1 VQDFRASLRGQVLLP
16 GDEGYEVGRKV
27 WNGMVDKRPGLI
39 ARCVGVADVVSA
51 VNFAREQDLLVA
63 VRGGTHSA
71 AGHATCDD
79 GIVIDLSPM
88 KGVRVDPTSGTVQ
101 AQAGLTWAEFDAET
115 QAFGLATTGG
125 TVSNTGVSGL
135 TLGGG
140 LGWLMGKHGLSC
152 DNLLSADIVTADGR
166 FLTASASEHA
176 DLFWALRGGGGN
188 FGIVTSFEYQ
198 LHPVGPMVLGGMV
211 LYPRANA
218 REVLRFYR
226 DFSATLPDEAEAYA
240 ALLVSPAGDPLVALI
255 IGYNGPPEEGERV
268 LEPARRF
275 GSPIADLVAPTSYVK
290 RQTLLDDLGVH
301 GIHRYWK
308 SGFATEFS
316 DAFVDLIVER
326 AASMP
331 SPLSVVGFFY
341 VHGAAARVDPGATAF
356 GLRAKQW
363 DFDIIAQWTDPAE
376 ADRQI
381 QWTRDFW
388 GEAEPFATG
397 VYVNHIAADE
407 PDRLPAAYGP
417 NFPRLV
423 SVKTQYDPNNLFR
436 LNHNLKP
443 RA

>member
-1 VQDFRASLRGQVLLP
+1 
-16 GDEGYEVGRKV
+16 
-27 WNGMVDKRPGLI
+27 
-39 ARCVGVADVVSA
+39 
-51 VNFAREQDLLVA
+51 
-63 VRGGTHSA
+63 
-71 AGHATCDD
+71 
-79 GIVIDLSPM
+79 
-88 KGVRVDPTSGTVQ
+88 
-101 AQAGLTWAEFDAET
+101 
-115 QAFGLATTGG
+115 
-125 TVSNTGVSGL
+125 
-135 TLGGG
+135 
-140 LGWLMGKHGLSC
+140 MGKHGLSC
-152 DNLLSADIVTADGR
+152 DNLLSADIVTADGG

-198 LHPVGPMVLGGMV
+198 LHLVGPMVLGGMV
-211 LYPRANA
+211 LHPQANA

-226 DFSATLPDEAEAYA
+226 DFSATLPDEAEAFA
-240 ALLVSPAGDPLVALI
+240 ALLRSPAGDPLVALI
-255 IGYNGPPEEGERV
+255 LGYNGPLDEGERV

-275 GSPIADLVAPTSYVK
+275 GSPIADLVAPTPYVK

-341 VHGAAARVDPGATAF
+341 VHGAAARVDPSATAF
-356 GLRAKQW
+356 GLRARQW
-363 DFDIIAQWTDPAE
+363 DVDIIAQWTDPAD

-381 QWTRDFW
+381 QWTREFW

-407 PDRLPAAYGP
+407 PERLAAAYGP
-417 NFPRLV
+417 NFARLV
-423 SVKTQYDPNNLFR
+423 SVKAQYDPNNLFR